1 MLLENSV
8 ASSESELQRF
18 RGAFGASLLSHAALV
33 WLVYGLLA
41 LHGPGSPLTSDI
53 PHPLAGLI
61 WIPSPAEGHGGGGG
75 GDHSLTPARRLQTI
89 GMDAVAVPILKPP
102 PLTPPDRLTDHQQEP
117 APMALIL
124 PVKQTDAGTMLQAG
138 VINNASL
145 APDASAGPGRNGGAG
160 NGNNGGSGDY
170 TGPGEGPGR
179 DGGTGGDVFRVGG
192 NVLAPILLREVKPA
206 YTPDAMRARIQGE
219 VVLSGVV
226 LPDGS
231 VTRLRVLRSLDGT
244 FGLDQEAIKAVRQW
258 KFKPGMRLGQPVATE
273 IAISVGFSMR

>member
-1 MLLENSV
+1 MLLRTSA
-8 ASSESELQRF
+8 ASYESGLHRAP
-18 RGAFGASLLSHAALV
+18 GAFGASLASHAAII
-33 WLVYGLLA
+33 GLLY
-41 LHGPGSPLTSDI
+41 LLMSLPGPASTLNPDA

-61 WIPSPAEGHGGGGG
+61 WIPSAAEGHGGGGG
-75 GDHSLTPARRLQTI
+75 GDHSLTTARRLQTV

-102 PLTPPDRLTDHQQEP
+102 PLTPPDRLTDDQQQP

-124 PVKQTDAGTMLQAG
+124 PVRQTDAGTMLQAG

-145 APDASAGPGRNGGAG
+145 APDASQGSGRNGGAG
-160 NGNNGGSGDY
+160 TGTNGGSGDDV
-170 TGPGEGPGR
+170 GPGEGPGR
-179 DGGTGGDVFRVGG
+179 NGGTGGDVYAVGG

-206 YTPDAMRARIQGE
+206 YTPEAMRARIQGE
-219 VVLSGVV
+219 VVLVGVV